1 MRMLPAIILVFAFA
15 AAGLVYLAGR
25 VHPRLRDVLA
35 VLSSLVL
42 VGVIG
47 YGHGKWDQLICVPDF
62 LGVELSLRL
71 NSLGWFF
78 AVYIALINAGSIVF
92 SLSYMK
98 GKERLNFYYSMMLL
112 VNAGMLGVVLSGDF
126 LSFYIF
132 WETMSW
138 STYLLISYKRGPALH
153 AGMKYI
159 VMSLVGSCA
168 MLVGIL
174 SLHGHYGT
182 LEIAQLG
189 GLLAGASA
197 GYIVFL
203 LLTMGIAFGIKFAI
217 LPLHTWM
224 PDAHSEAVSPFSA
237 VLSGVLVRMGMYGFL
252 LIMYSLVGVKTILE
266 LGRGAWD
273 FHLLFSWLGALTI
286 VIPTFIALLQ
296 DDAKRLLAWHGIG
309 QGGYMILGMAFGT
322 SLGVAG
328 GIFHTINHGSY
339 IALLFLVVGAV
350 EYRTG
355 GVRDLNRLGGLMQR
369 MPVAFLGCLVGIMGL
384 IGIPLTNG
392 FVSKWLI
399 YKTLITEG
407 RPFLAFMAFVGT
419 WGTILSVYK
428 LLHNMFLGQL
438 PQEYS
443 RVEKSPLSM
452 QIPILFLCFVI
463 FLFGILPGIPLR
475 AIQGVQR
482 EMGFA
487 PLELTL
493 WGLASDVGALNM
505 LNICVALVTAFAV
518 VFLVM
523 RVGPKGRRVAQDDSY
538 AAGAY
543 VPVDRYHH
551 SVEFYNPLYRMISP
565 YLKDR
570 VDEFYYW
577 IADRASGLFDIVRR
591 MYTGYAGTYVLYIV
605 AFLAFLILV
614 QLVWQVW

>member
-1 MRMLPAIILVFAFA
+1 MLPAIILITAFA
-15 AAGLVYLAGR
+15 SAGAVYLAGK
-25 VHPRLRDVLA
+25 VSPRLRESLA
-35 VLSSLVL
+35 VLSALVL
-42 VGVIG
+42 VVLVG
-47 YGHGKWDQLICVPDF
+47 YGHGESSELVYAVDF
-62 LGVELSLRL
+62 LGVDLVLRL
-71 NSLGWFF
+71 NPLGWFF
-78 AVYIALINAGSIVF
+78 AIYVAVINAGSVVF
-92 SLSYMK
+92 SLSYMR
-98 GKERLNFYYSMMLL
+98 GKERLDFYYAMMLL
-112 VNAGMLGVVLSGDF
+112 VSAGMLGIVLSGDF

-132 WETMSW
+132 WEIMSW
-138 STYLLISYKRGPALH
+138 STYLLISYRRGPALH

-159 VMSLVGSCA
+159 IMSLVGSCA

-174 SLHGHYGT
+174 SLYASFGT
-182 LEIAQLG
+182 LDMLQLREAISGSSG
-189 GLLAGASA
+189 GYVLF
-197 GYIVFL
+197 IV
-203 LLTMGIAFGIKFAI
+203 LTMGVAFGVKFAL

-252 LIMYSLVGVKTILE
+252 LILYWIVGLRSILSLASGIL
-266 LGRGAWD
+266 D
-273 FHLLFSWLGALTI
+273 FHSLFCWIGALTI
-286 VIPTFIALLQ
+286 VVPTFIALLQ

-355 GVRDLNRLGGLMQR
+355 GVRDLNRLGGLIQK

-399 YKTLITEG
+399 YRTLIAEG

-438 PQEYS
+438 PEEY
-443 RVEKSPLSM
+443 REVRRSPISM
-452 QIPILFLCFVI
+452 QIPIIFFCLVILF
-463 FLFGILPGIPLR
+463 FGIVPGIPLG
-475 AIQGVQR
+475 AIQDIQAT
-482 EMGFA
+482 MGFA
-487 PLELTL
+487 PLDLTL
-493 WGLASDVGALNM
+493 WGLASDAGALNM
-505 LNICVALVTAFAV
+505 LNIGCALVIAFAA
-518 VFLVM
+518 VFLLM
-523 RVGPKGRRVAQDDSY
+523 RLGARPRRVAQEDSY
-538 AAGAY
+538 AAGAPI
-543 VPVDRYHH
+543 PVGRYHH

-570 VDEFYYW
+570 ADEFYYW
-577 IADRASGLFDIVRR
+577 MADVAQRVFQVTRR
-591 MYTGYAGTYVLYIV
+591 IYTGYAGTYVLYIV
-605 AFLAFLILV
+605 SFLAFLIFV
-614 QLVWQVW
+614 QLVWEAW

>member
-1 MRMLPAIILVFAFA
+1 MLPATVLIIAFA
-15 AAGLVYLAGR
+15 SVGLVYLAGR
-25 VHPRLRDVLA
+25 LHPRLRDALA
-35 VLSSLVL
+35 VLSALVL

-47 YGHGKWDQLICVPDF
+47 YGHGKWDQVIYFRDF
-62 LGVELSLRL
+62 LGLELSLRL

-78 AVYIALINAGSIVF
+78 ALYIAIMNAGSMVF

-98 GKERLNFYYSMMLL
+98 GKERLGFYYAMMLL
-112 VNAGMLGVVLSGDF
+112 VSAGMLGIVLSGDF

-132 WETMSW
+132 WEIMSW

-159 VMSLVGSCA
+159 VMSIVGSCA

-174 SLHGHYGT
+174 SLYAYCGT

-189 GLLAGASA
+189 GAIAGASG
-197 GYIVFL
+197 GYVLFIL
-203 LLTMGIAFGIKFAI
+203 IAMGIAFGIKFAI

-252 LIMYSLVGVKTILE
+252 LIMYSVVGLKTVLE
-266 LGRGAWD
+266 LGRGIWD
-273 FHLLFSWLGALTI
+273 FHLLFAWLGALTI

-350 EYRTG
+350 EYRVG
-355 GVRDLNRLGGLMQR
+355 GVRDLNQLGGLMKK
-369 MPVAFLGCLVGIMGL
+369 MPVAFFGCLVGIMGL

-407 RPFLAFMAFVGT
+407 HPFLAFMAFVGT

-428 LLHNMFLGQL
+428 LLHNIFLGQL
-438 PQEYS
+438 PQKYS
-443 RVEKSPLSM
+443 NVKKSPVSM
-452 QIPILFLCFVI
+452 QIPILFFCFVI

-475 AIQGVQR
+475 AIQSIQGA
-482 EMGFA
+482 MGFEE
-487 PLELTL
+487 LNLTL
-493 WGLASDVGALNM
+493 WGLAAEAGALNM
-505 LNICVALVTAFAV
+505 LNICFAIVIAFAV
-518 VFLVM
+518 VFLLM
-523 RVGPKGRRVAQDDSY
+523 RLGPKGRRVAQDDSY

-543 VPVDRYHH
+543 VPADKYHH
-551 SVEFYNPLYRMISP
+551 SVEFYNPLYRMIGP
-565 YLKDR
+565 YLNDR
-570 VDEFYYW
+570 VDQFYYW
-577 IADRASGLFDIVRR
+577 IADKASGLFDAVRR
-591 MYTGYAGTYVLYIV
+591 VYTGYAGTYVLYIV
-605 AFLAFLILV
+605 AFLAFLIFV
-614 QLVWQVW
+614 QLMWGIW